1 MQGQLELM
9 NVNLLRQE
17 DSIKK
22 SLKKTIA
29 EENKKPALAVL
40 TPETPEPPRPPLP
53 KNIPIHLEK
62 SPKSS
67 EKRVA
72 INPSPSFMENK
83 NWITKEESICI
94 VKKTKNE
101 PRKRRKPVR
110 KFAKQTS
117 SDTFSSTDEA
127 AESSTSLGTQISQQF
142 DDLVAK
148 NSNSSSL
155 SRPNSR
161 STNISRM
168 SNNYQPYSFNG
179 K

>member
-1 MQGQLELM
+1 M

-53 KNIPIHLEK
+53 KNIPILLEK

-179 K
+179 KY